1 MFFTVRMLV
10 SGGGPLEAQTNRKI
24 KALQTQKKEIQKGL
38 TRSRKELKTTEKT
51 VATKLRDIS
60 MIANRLEARQRYIDT
75 MEVQLRKASDQVNA
89 LERKVERTAAELE
102 TKKAV
107 YARALRYARACK
119 SVGSPL
125 LFVLSTRSVTQ
136 MYRRSR
142 YAREYANYQRTL
154 AEQIVRKQDDL
165 LAQKNEL
172 LGVKAEKHRLI
183 AECEQQKAL

>member
-1 MFFTVRMLV
+1 M
-10 SGGGPLEAQTNRKI
+10 
-24 KALQTQKKEIQKGL
+24 
-38 TRSRKELKTTEKT
+38 
-51 VATKLRDIS
+51 
-60 MIANRLEARQRYIDT
+60 
-75 MEVQLRKASDQVNA
+75 
-89 LERKVERTAAELE
+89 ERTAAELE
-102 TKKAV
+102 TKKAD

-172 LGVKAEKHRLI
+172 LG
-183 AECEQQKAL
+183 